1 MHYSKIAC
9 VADESPKAQATLREI
24 KKHYEV
30 VELARRRAAA
40 EVIVVLGGDGFMLQ
54 SLHTYMKMKLPFYG
68 LNCGSIGFLMN
79 ENRTDALLERLN
91 RARPTT
97 LYPLSM
103 YARRVSGK
111 VHQALAFN
119 EVSLLRQGR
128 QAAKMRVTVDHV
140 VRLPELVCDGLLV
153 STPAGSTA
161 YNFSAGGPVIPLGA
175 NVKL

>member
-97 LYPLSM
+97 LY
-103 YARRVSGK
+103 
-111 VHQALAFN
+111 
-119 EVSLLRQGR
+119 
-128 QAAKMRVTVDHV
+128 
-140 VRLPELVCDGLLV
+140 
-153 STPAGSTA
+153 
-161 YNFSAGGPVIPLGA
+161 
-175 NVKL
+175 